1 MGGVVSFTRDACVSS
16 IFWGGEGKKITPTRF
31 FYIIKKTAYKESK
44 MKKGILLTSD
54 VMLAL
59 LVEIILVSG
68 IFYMISM
75 SDYSPRE
82 YTLAR
87 LASDFLAIEEKNG
100 DLARAI
106 KTGDDSEIRDF
117 IDTLKNRCID
127 LEITA
132 AKPPSFEIY
141 HYDPI
146 SGTVCD
152 MSKKNYVL
160 SKRSVVVVS
169 ATGPEFY
176 IATVKVSSK

>member
-1 MGGVVSFTRDACVSS
+1 MCEQHF
-16 IFWGGEGKKITPTRF
+16 FGGEDITSTLFFIKEKQYRRGGKMR
-31 FYIIKKTAYKESK
+31 
-44 MKKGILLTSD
+44 KGILLTSD

-59 LVEIILVSG
+59 LVEIILISG

-82 YTLAR
+82 YMLSR
-87 LASDFLAIEEKNG
+87 LASDFLAVEEKNG

-106 KTGDDSEIRDF
+106 KTGDDSKIKDF
-117 IDTLKNRCID
+117 IKTLKNRCID
-127 LEITA
+127 LKITA
-132 AKPPSFEIY
+132 AGPPPVEIY

-146 SGTVCD
+146 SGTVCN

-160 SKRSVVVVS
+160 SKRSVVVAS

-176 IATVKVSSK
+176 IATVKVSPK